1 MGTNKA
7 ISTILGKLSKKHSV
21 ANDLVEQAKSI
32 LDAYAITALDE
43 SGEKIAKSSLVSK
56 EEQSFARQK
65 VLQLFQKTV
74 REKPAQDL
82 VNRMKHEGIFNDA
95 LERGFR
101 AVLFSLIDGV
111 NTEVLNLSVVG
122 AIFSDV
128 AKILTHDEKK
138 YAVGARLLEEV
149 TTVPREVLFII
160 EQVFPITG
168 YTKVNSMLEF
178 KPVSVVKKSRTIPV
192 IKTTVEPTAATVNE
206 VAAAA

>member
-21 ANDLVEQAKSI
+21 ANELVEQAKVI
-32 LDAYAITALDE
+32 LDAYVITGIDH
-43 SGEKIAKSSLVSK
+43 SCDQIAKSYRVTD
-56 EEQSFARQK
+56 EEQAFARQK

-82 VNRMKHEGIFNDA
+82 VSRMKHEGIFNEA

-122 AIFSDV
+122 AIFCDV

-149 TTVPREVLFII
+149 TTVPREALFII
-160 EQVFPITG
+160 EQIFPITG
-168 YTKVNSMLEF
+168 YTTVSTLLEF
-178 KPVSVVKKSRTIPV
+178 KPVSIVKKSRTIPV
-192 IKTTVEPTAATVNE
+192 IKTPVEPTAATVSE